1 MALPTL
7 APPRPTPRVLFW
19 QTLRLVGLLLLCG
32 VCLQLYF
39 VVRVAL
45 MIVIDPQSTTFERS
59 EIWRLMREPDSALQ
73 WRQTWVADSGL
84 SVHLKRA
91 VISSEDASFIEHNG
105 VDWDAL
111 RNAWERNRRAEA
123 RAERLNQQLE
133 RRQETTGQATT
144 PNKFSAKII
153 GGSTITQQLAK
164 NLFLSGERTS
174 LRKAQEFL
182 ITFMLEGLL
191 SKRRILTI
199 YLNHVEWGEGVFGA
213 EAAAQ
218 RYFRAAAHQLSPSQA
233 ARLAVMLPAPKR
245 FEKQP
250 RSPYLNNRTALII
263 GRMGGADLP

>member
-7 APPRPTPRVLFW
+7 SPPRPTPRVWFW
-19 QTLRLVGLLLLCG
+19 QTMRFVGLLLLCG
-32 VCLQLYF
+32 LCLQLYF
-39 VVRVAL
+39 VLRIAL

-59 EIWRLMREPDSALQ
+59 EMWRLMREQGISLS
-73 WRQTWVADSGL
+73 WRQTWVGDSGL

-133 RRQETTGQATT
+133 RRQETTGQTS
-144 PNKFSAKII
+144 PNKVSAKII

-218 RYFRAAAHQLSPSQA
+218 RYFRAPAVQITPSQA

-250 RSPYLNNRTALII
+250 RSPYLNSRTAVIAA
-263 GRMGGADLP
+263 RMGGASLP